1 MRVKRFSFKQIG
13 NGERVPWHV
22 LLVLP
27 SSLFVYFQ
35 TKICGSTFFWI
46 IPSAGLTK
54 KAPIATTYGISG
66 QGNMKQWQ
74 FCCLLLFLRILFLQP
89 IGGSAIR
96 TSQSDV
102 FFFVLGDLTC
112 V

>member
-1 MRVKRFSFKQIG
+1 MRVKRFSFQQIG
-13 NGERVPWHV
+13 NGQRVPWHV

-35 TKICGSTFFWI
+35 SKICGSTFFGI

-66 QGNMKQWQ
+66 QGTIETMAIFVVCYFFANFISAADRWQ
-74 FCCLLLFLRILFLQP
+74 RHPDVPDGCFFSLFWVI
-89 IGGSAIR
+89 
-96 TSQSDV
+96 
-102 FFFVLGDLTC
+102 
-112 V
+112 